1 MSVVSDVEIRL
12 RADIAR
18 LQQDMTAARRSVD
31 TALDGMSASAQALKG
46 LLSGLAAGLSVGA
59 FVSFIKNSIDA
70 TDALNDMSVRTKVAI
85 EDLAGLAYAAKLG
98 DTSLE
103 GVAAS
108 ISKLG
113 QNIGK
118 DGEKFRALGITA
130 KDPLEAFK
138 QLADI
143 FKDIED
149 PQQRAAFGAEALG
162 KSWQEAA
169 VLLDGGAA
177 GITELMNRGKELSG
191 VTEETAAAAG
201 KFNDGLDTLG
211 FAAQGVGTRIAAG
224 LLPMLNVLVD
234 DFTATGKGA
243 DTAAGSVVVLSGAF
257 KALYTVGVIVIEMFA
272 TLGKAAG
279 AAAAITMAA
288 LSGDFK
294 GAVTI
299 YKDLAADVADGWVD
313 GAKKIANAW
322 SATSA
327 SVAKEGEAA
336 STTAAATAAKVAGFL
351 NASEIKA
358 ARDKAA
364 AEAEAAAKKERAAYA
379 GVVTSIKEKMAADLL
394 EINGASAITPVQQA
408 RIKLDAE
415 LATGKIT
422 LTAEHVK
429 EAHALLDSAE
439 AMEKNAAAAKQVRA
453 AVAALA
459 DERAKN
465 YADLVAEA
473 AANEKLAATFGK
485 TKKQIEQ
492 MTLAREEDRLAQ
504 RGALE
509 LSEDTVAQL
518 EREIEARKRNVAA
531 LGSLEVLEAQKKAS
545 EEAAAAQKEFWKSI
559 DDTAHSTFVS
569 ILNGS
574 KDTAT
579 RLKDTFKNIFFDWL
593 YQMTIKKWI
602 INIGTSNTG
611 IIDGIVSAFSSGS
624 SGGAATSSGGS
635 GLGGILG
642 SASNLFSI
650 GKTIYSGFSTGLVSS
665 LGSSISSLG
674 ASLGSEAVAAFGA
687 GMSGGALG
695 ATTASAASGYAG
707 TAAASAGA
715 GAAGAIPVIGW
726 IITAMMTANGLY
738 KQGWDAT
745 NGTLSETGK
754 VLGSGI
760 LAFNSTLKKFGLSDS
775 AANIF
780 SGQATISKLFG
791 RKNPEIESQG
801 LRGTLTATG
810 TTDAQNYVNIL
821 EKGGWFRSD
830 KRYSQTGAASKETDT
845 LIDSTMQAIIT
856 GVKSFGDAI
865 GIETK
870 NLDSYTRAFD
880 LKLTG
885 VADTDNA
892 ALAKLFADVGDELAV
907 SLLPTL
913 KDFQKENE
921 ALSVTLQ
928 RLATD
933 YTTLDT
939 MLASIGTTFGAVG
952 AASLAGRE
960 GLIAAAGGMD
970 KLAANVDYFQKNFLT
985 AAEQLAPVQKQ
996 LADAL
1001 KALGVAGLTTND
1013 QFKTYLLGID
1023 KTTAAGATL
1032 FTQLLA
1038 LAPAF
1043 NEITKAAADAAEAA
1057 SKAAAAAQ
1065 LTEVN
1070 SLISAITSAY
1080 SDLTKVIDAQK
1091 SAAKSALDL
1100 LLQGIDASI
1109 TAVTA
1114 KINSLTSLANAL
1126 AAPITAVRT
1135 QQQGVASQGAARAQI
1150 QAALAIA
1157 KASGVLPSADSLKEA
1172 LATLGRNTADSYG
1185 SMTDYLR
1192 EQAAA
1197 GRDVKDLGA
1206 ITDTQLSVAQRTLQ
1220 SLNDQKTAAQRAYD
1234 LQIARLDALL
1244 EEQRKAVAIAT
1255 GGAASLNS
1263 LPAALAA
1270 LAEAIASL
1278 KGAAATNPLAA
1289 EAGNI
1294 GRIQDLYST
1303 LLGRNADASGLQFYL
1318 DEIKNGTSWD
1328 SIKNGFLNSP
1338 EYLQGQNNNKATV
1351 DELRVLNAR
1360 MESIEE
1366 HTMRTANSSS
1376 TTAGSTNKLAN
1387 QFDQVSAGGSVLLT
1401 VPA

>member
-59 FVSFIKNSIDA
+59 FTSFIKNSIDA

-98 DTSLE
+98 DTNLE

-113 QNIGK
+113 VNIGK

-143 FKDIED
+143 FKDIQD

-177 GITELMNRGKELSG
+177 GITALVDRGKELSG

-211 FAAQGVGTRIAAG
+211 FVAQGVGTRLAAG

-243 DTAAGSVVVLSGAF
+243 DTAAGWVVVLSGAF
-257 KALYTVGVIVIEMFA
+257 KGLYTAGVLVSTQLTNVGLAIGATGAAIVAAA
-272 TLGKAAG
+272 TGDFTGAKAIITAAG
-279 AAAAITMAA
+279 DDIAANWSAAAT
-288 LSGDFK
+288 
-294 GAVTI
+294 
-299 YKDLAADVADGWVD
+299 
-313 GAKKIANAW
+313 KISTAW

-327 SVAKEGEAA
+327 TATKEGETISA
-336 STTAAATAAKVAGFL
+336 TAAATAAKVAGFL
-351 NASEIKA
+351 NASEIKG

-379 GVVTSIKEKMAADLL
+379 GVVASIKEKMAADLL
-394 EINGASAITPVQQA
+394 EINGAAAITPVQQA
-408 RIKLDAE
+408 RIKLDQE
-415 LATGKIT
+415 LVAGKII
-422 LTAEHVK
+422 LTKEHIA

-439 AMEKNAAAAKQVRA
+439 ALEKNAAAAKQARA
-453 AVAALA
+453 AIAALA
-459 DERAKN
+459 DERDKN
-465 YADLVAEA
+465 YSDLVAEA

-492 MTLAREEDRLAQ
+492 LTLARDEDRLSQ

-531 LGSLEVLEAQKKAS
+531 LGTLDVLEAQKKAS

-579 RLKDTFKNIFFDWL
+579 RLKETFKNVFFDWL

-602 INIGTSNTG
+602 INIGTSSG
-611 IIDGIVSAFSSGS
+611 GLVDGIASALGGSSSG
-624 SGGAATSSGGS
+624 AAASSGGS

-642 SASNLFSI
+642 GASNIFSI
-650 GKTIYSGFSTGLVSS
+650 GKTIYSGFSAGLTSS
-665 LGSSISSLG
+665 IGSSITSLG
-674 ASLGSEAVAAFGA
+674 TALGSEAVAAFGA
-687 GMSGGALG
+687 GISGGALG

-745 NGTLSETGK
+745 NGTLNDAGK
-754 VLGSGI
+754 TLGSGI
-760 LAFNSTLKKFGLSDS
+760 LALNSVLKKFGLSDS

-780 SGQATISKLFG
+780 SGQATLSKLFG

-830 KRYSQTGAASKETDT
+830 KRYTQTAAASKETDT

-856 GVKSFGDAI
+856 GVKSFGAAI

-870 NLDSYTRAFD
+870 NLDSYTKAFD

-885 VADTDNA
+885 VAETDNA
-892 ALAKLFADVGDELAV
+892 ALAKLFGDIGDELAV
-907 SLLPTL
+907 SLVPNL
-913 KDFQKENE
+913 KDFKQESE
-921 ALSVTLQ
+921 TLSVTLQ

-933 YTTLDT
+933 YTSLDT
-939 MLASIGTTFGAVG
+939 LLAAVGTTFGAIGV
-952 AASLAGRE
+952 ASLEARE
-960 GLIAAAGGMD
+960 RLIAAGGGIE
-970 KLAANVDYFQKNFLT
+970 KLATNLDYFQKNFLT

-1043 NEITKAAADAAEAA
+1043 NEITKAADEAA
-1057 SKAAAAAQ
+1057 KAAAQATAQ
-1065 LTEVN
+1065 AHRDQLDALV
-1070 SLISAITSAY
+1070 SAINAAY
-1080 SDLTKVIDAQK
+1080 SDLTQVINAQK
-1091 SAAKSALDL
+1091 SAAKTALDAVIA
-1100 LLQGIDASI
+1100 GIDASI
-1109 TAVTA
+1109 TAVTS
-1114 KINSLTSLANAL
+1114 KISNLTTLSNAL

-1135 QQQGVASQGAARAQI
+1135 PQQGAASQGAARAQI

-1157 KASGVLPSADSLKEA
+1157 KASGVLPSADSLKDA
-1172 LATLGRNTADSYG
+1172 LATLGQNTADRYG

-1197 GRDVKDLGA
+1197 GRDIKDLGA

-1234 LQIARLDALL
+1234 MQIARLDAIL

-1263 LPAALAA
+1263 LPAALAN
-1270 LAEAIASL
+1270 LAIAIASL

-1289 EAGNI
+1289 EAGNV
-1294 GRIQDLYST
+1294 GMIQNLYST
-1303 LLGRNADASGLQFYL
+1303 LLGRNADAAGLQFYL

-1328 SIKNGFLNSP
+1328 AIKSGFLNSP
-1338 EYLQGQNNNKATV
+1338 EYLQGQNNSKATV
-1351 DELRVLNAR
+1351 DELRVLNSR
-1360 MESIEE
+1360 MASIEE
-1366 HTMRTANSSS
+1366 NTMRTANSSS

-1401 VPA
+1401 APT